1 MFYHCPYF
9 CNILGQQ
16 GVFFFYK
23 SDYFSTIFVYCQPS
37 SIYSLINEYGWFPCF
52 STIYTSAADTVF
64 FPQVV
69 TTVPFVDTTILGNLS
84 DLNKIE
90 DSKNGGLSNAL
101 IISSDWACTLNEA
114 MKSKLKK
121 YFFFHLLGFRFFQI
135 APELKSYNSSD
146 SFFISML

>member
-1 MFYHCPYF
+1 MNTGGSH
-9 CNILGQQ
+9 
-16 GVFFFYK
+16 VFPP
-23 SDYFSTIFVYCQPS
+23 STLLRLTQFS
-37 SIYSLINEYGWFPCF
+37 
-52 STIYTSAADTVF
+52 

-121 YFFFHLLGFRFFQI
+121 YFFFIYLVFDFS
-135 APELKSYNSSD
+135 K
-146 SFFISML
+146 